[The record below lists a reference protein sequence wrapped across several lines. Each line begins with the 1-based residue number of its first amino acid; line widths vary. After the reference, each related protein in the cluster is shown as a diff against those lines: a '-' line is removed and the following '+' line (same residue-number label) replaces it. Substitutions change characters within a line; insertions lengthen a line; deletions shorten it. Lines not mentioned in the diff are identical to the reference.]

1 MQTDGNV
8 VLYKGSKHLWASN
21 TNGDGKGPYE
31 LVMQSDDHLVV
42 YDVNSK
48 VIWYSGVYIG
58 KDGYQWA
65 KGAYAVIQDD
75 GNFVVYDGN
84 RKVMW
89 DSKTYGGQK
98 GDYGSGR
105 RHKLN

>member
-8 VLYKGSKHLWASN
+8 VLYKGSEHLWASN
-21 TNGDGKGPYE
+21 TNGEGKGPYE

-42 YDVNSK
+42 YDADSK

-84 RKVMW
+84 NKVMW
-89 DSKTYGGQK
+89 DSKTYGGEN
-98 GDYGSGR
+98 GEYGSGR

>member
-8 VLYKGSKHLWASN
+8 VLYKGSEHLWASY
-21 TNGDGKGPYE
+21 THGQGKGPYK

-42 YDVNSK
+42 YDADSK

-58 KDGYQWA
+58 KDGVQWA
-65 KGAYAVIQDD
+65 KGAFAVIQDD

-84 RKVMW
+84 HKAMW
-89 DSKTYGGQK
+89 DSVTAGGVK
-98 GDYGSGR
+98 GVYGSVEGT
-105 RHKLN
+105 N